1 MSRYLCDTTCLVA
14 TVSSWHE
21 HHDRTRSEID
31 RRANRGEELVLAA
44 HSLAEA
50 FSVLTRLPA
59 PHRLRAAD
67 ALAAIEANWRSTPV
81 VHLTGAETW
90 GAIREAARL
99 GASGGRT
106 YDALIAQA
114 ALKVHA
120 ETILTWNVRDFS
132 LFAAEI
138 QVEAPR

>member
-1 MSRYLCDTTCLVA
+1 M
-14 TVSSWHE
+14 
-21 HHDRTRSEID
+21 
-31 RRANRGEELVLAA
+31 
-44 HSLAEA
+44 
-50 FSVLTRLPA
+50 
-59 PHRLRAAD
+59 
-67 ALAAIEANWRSTPV
+67 
-81 VHLTGAETW
+81 
-90 GAIREAARL
+90 
-99 GASGGRT
+99 